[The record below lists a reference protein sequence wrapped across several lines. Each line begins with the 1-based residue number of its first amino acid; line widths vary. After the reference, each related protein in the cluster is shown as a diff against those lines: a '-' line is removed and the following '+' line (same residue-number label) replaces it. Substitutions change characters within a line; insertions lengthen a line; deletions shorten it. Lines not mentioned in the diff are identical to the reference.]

1 MSFDAGV
8 TIIVLVSL
16 FATLAFTN
24 LSTDLVLM
32 AALTLLFA
40 VGVIDM
46 KDALSGF
53 SNEGVI
59 TVGVLYV
66 VVAGLQESGGLAL
79 FAPHLFGRPKSL
91 GRAQLRMMIAA
102 ASFSAF
108 LNNTAVVAMMLP
120 AVSDWAKKFR
130 LPPSKLM
137 IPLSYAA
144 IFGGICTLIGTS
156 TNIIV
161 NGLMLTYARDHL
173 LPEFT
178 SGLAMF
184 EITKIGVPL
193 ALAGIVSVVL
203 SSRFL
208 LPKREPPIGQ
218 FSDPRE
224 YTVEMLVEAG
234 SPLSGKTIEE
244 AGLRHLPGMYLME
257 IERAGELI
265 VAVEPSVKLEG
276 GDRLVFV
283 GIVESIVDLQKIRGL
298 KPATNQVFKLDAPRT
313 RRCLI
318 EAVVSNSFPYL
329 GKSIRESHF
338 RTVYNAVIIAVA
350 RNGERIRKKIGDIVL
365 EQGDTLM
372 LEALPSFV
380 NQQRNSRDFFLVSA
394 VENSRPPHF
403 DKAWVSVGILAA
415 LVIVVMLEWVSM
427 LKGAMLAA
435 GLILATRCV
444 DWRTARRSIQ
454 WEVLL
459 AIAASFGIGRAIEV
473 TGLAASV
480 AGYFTQFASD
490 SSWLSLLIIYAMT
503 LLLTELLT
511 NNTAAV
517 LAFPIA
523 VATAANLGVSLMPFV
538 IVVMIAA
545 SCGFAT
551 PLGYQTHLMVFGPGG
566 YHFKDYLRI
575 GIPLDIIFLIL
586 TVTLVPFIWPF
597 AG

>member
-1 MSFDAGV
+1 MSFDAWV
-8 TIIVLVSL
+8 TVVVLVAL
-16 FATLAFTN
+16 FATLGFTN
-24 LSTDLVLM
+24 ISTDLVLL
-32 AALTLLFA
+32 AALTLLFSF
-40 VGVIDM
+40 GVIDM

-66 VVAGLQESGGLAL
+66 VVAGLQESGGLGL
-79 FAPHLFGRPKSL
+79 FAPHLFGRPKTL

-102 ASFSAF
+102 ASMSAF

-120 AVSDWAKKFR
+120 AVLDWAKKLR
-130 LPPSKLM
+130 LSASKLM

-156 TNIIV
+156 TNIVV
-161 NGLMLTYARDHL
+161 NGLLLTYARDHL
-173 LPEFT
+173 MAGFT
-178 SGLAMF
+178 SGLGMF
-184 EITKIGVPL
+184 EITKIGLPL
-193 ALAGIVSVVL
+193 AAAGIVSVAVA
-203 SSRFL
+203 SRFL
-208 LPKREPPIGQ
+208 LPERKPPMEQ
-218 FSDPRE
+218 LSDPRE
-224 YTVEMLVEAG
+224 YTVEMLVEDG
-234 SPLSGKTIEE
+234 SPLVGQTIEE

-257 IERAGELI
+257 IERGDNLI
-265 VAVEPSVKLEG
+265 MAVEPSVKLEG
-276 GDRLVFV
+276 SDRLVFV
-283 GIVESIVDLQKIRGL
+283 GIVESVVDLQKIRGL
-298 KPATNQVFKLDAPRT
+298 KPATSQVFKLDAPRV

-329 GKSIRESHF
+329 GKSIRDSHF

-380 NQQRNSRDFFLVSA
+380 DQQRNSRDFFLVSA
-394 VENSRPPHF
+394 VENSRPLHF
-403 DKAWVSVGILAA
+403 ERAWVSIAILAA
-415 LVIVVMLEWVSM
+415 LVLVVMLEWVSM
-427 LKGAMLAA
+427 LNGAMLAA
-435 GLILATRCV
+435 GLVIATRCV
-444 DWRTARRSIQ
+444 GWQAARRSIS

-459 AIAASFGIGRAIEV
+459 TIAASFGIGRAIEV
-473 TGLAASV
+473 TGLAESLATNLIRL
-480 AGYFTQFASD
+480 AGDTP
-490 SSWLSLLIIYAMT
+490 WPSLLIIYTMT

-523 VATAANLGVSLMPFV
+523 MATAGKLGVDPLPF
-538 IVVMIAA
+538 IITVMVAA

-566 YHFKDYLRI
+566 YHFRDYLRI
-575 GIPLDIIFLIL
+575 GIPLDILFLVL
-586 TVTLVPFIWPF
+586 TVLLVPFIWPF
-597 AG
+597 

>member
-224 YTVEMLVEAG
+224 YTVEMLIEAG

-283 GIVESIVDLQKIRGL
+283 GIVESVVDLQKIRGL

-586 TVTLVPFIWPF
+586 TVTLIPFIWPF

>member
-1 MSFDAGV
+1 MSFDAWV
-8 TIIVLVSL
+8 TVIVLIAL
-16 FATLAFTN
+16 FGTLGFTSV
-24 LSTDLVLM
+24 STDLALL
-32 AALTLLFA
+32 AGLTLLFTF
-40 VGVIDM
+40 GVIDM

-66 VVAGLQESGGLAL
+66 VVAGLQESGGLGI
-79 FAPHLFGRPKSL
+79 FAPYLLGRPKTL
-91 GRAQLRMMIAA
+91 WGAQLRMMAA
-102 ASFSAF
+102 TGSASAF
-108 LNNTAVVAMMLP
+108 LNNTAVVAMVLP
-120 AVSDWAKKFR
+120 AVSDWAKKLR
-130 LPPSKLM
+130 LSPAKLM

-156 TNIIV
+156 TNIVV
-161 NGLMLTYARDHL
+161 NGLVLTYARDYGVSEL
-173 LPEFT
+173 A

-184 EITKIGVPL
+184 EITKIGLPL
-193 ALAGIVSVVL
+193 GIAGIVSVACL
-203 SSRFL
+203 GRFL
-208 LPKREPPIGQ
+208 LPERRPPMEQ
-218 FSDPRE
+218 LSDPRE
-224 YTVEMLVEAG
+224 YTVEMVVESG
-234 SPLSGKTIEE
+234 SPLVGKTIED

-265 VAVEPSVKLEG
+265 VAVDPSVKLEG
-276 GDRLVFV
+276 NDRLVFV
-283 GIVESIVDLQKIRGL
+283 GVVESVVDLQKIRGL
-298 KPATNQVFKLDAPRT
+298 KPATDQVFKLDAPRP

-338 RTVYNAVIIAVA
+338 RTIYNAAVIAVA

-380 NQQRNSRDFFLVSA
+380 GQQRNSRDFFLVSA

-403 DKAWVSVGILAA
+403 ERAWISVAILIA
-415 LVIVVMLEWVSM
+415 LVVVVMMEWLSM
-427 LKGAMLAA
+427 LQGAMLAA
-435 GLILATRCV
+435 GLVIATRCV
-444 DWRTARRSIQ
+444 GWQAARRSIS

-459 AIAASFGIGRAIEV
+459 AIAASFGIGKAIEV
-473 TGLAASV
+473 TGLAELMATN
-480 AGYFTQFASD
+480 FTRLGGD
-490 SSWLSLLIIYAMT
+490 TPWPSLFIIYAMT

-523 VATAANLGVSLMPFV
+523 TATAARLGANPMPF
-538 IVVMIAA
+538 IISVMIAA

-566 YHFKDYLRI
+566 YRFADYLRI
-575 GIPLDIIFLIL
+575 GIPLDILFLVL
-586 TVTLVPFIWPF
+586 TVILVPFIWPF
-597 AG
+597 GG